1 MNCDYVGIL
10 GYSDENILL
19 APSQT
24 VLQEML
30 QVCEVY
36 MNEHS
41 LKFSTDK
48 DPNKSKT
55 KCMAY
60 LKRPRHLPNL
70 ILCGNPLVGEDGKAS
85 GSYLGGQM

>member
-30 QVCEVY
+30 QVCEMY

-60 LKRPRHLPNL
+60 LKRPRHTLWESS
-70 ILCGNPLVGEDGKAS
+70 IVGEDGKAS